1 LNSAGHRGPTSKKTK
16 WIRLVAYETGLSS
29 PVVALTEILYE
40 DDVSVE
46 SINHDGTIGS
56 VADDLLHYWTGL
68 AIAAQN
74 LHSIPL
80 KRDGIWL
87 VRDGDQQH
95 VVLEVDLR
103 TSKKEIV
110 AGRRGRQEHH

>member
-1 LNSAGHRGPTSKKTK
+1 
-16 WIRLVAYETGLSS
+16 
-29 PVVALTEILYE
+29 VALTEILYE

-80 KRDGIWL
+80 KRDGNDFQIDETIWL
-87 VRDGDQQH
+87 VRGGDQQH